1 MDGFIDSLDRSCL
14 ADDVYN
20 ERFGSYGI
28 GLSANEALYRPR
40 AEQIP
45 TRTETKCCLGKLK
58 KPPGFFI
65 TRVALR
71 SGQTAA
77 INLSSTSD
85 RRPDCMMEKN
95 PPPST
100 DATDQVSGLEEKPVD
115 PMEVFS
121 RQLEDI
127 INTYGSACSLME
139 EKIAILEKD
148 EERLDEADKAKDSAV
163 NPGVN
168 GNPETEQVSGV
179 LLEELGKDASPEEK
193 LETVL
198 RKYAKLLKEQMSM
211 QDLLK
216 LLQEKQGVLVK
227 QRDQL
232 QIEHSQ
238 GILARSRLESLC
250 RELHKHNMTLK
261 EEMLHKCQEDEK
273 KRAEI
278 TSHFQTTVVD
288 IQAQIEHHS
297 NRNNKLCHENNE
309 LANKLTS
316 IIQQYEKREESLE
329 KLFKQKSLQQQLSD
343 TKLEEAN
350 LALKEAGEK
359 HMREKEYLLKDA
371 IEKTKKCFTLKEQ
384 ELQMKKQLLSHAAE
398 WKLQVKELKE
408 QNTVMQAQLVLYS
421 QKFDEFQTTLAK
433 SNEVYVAFKQE
444 MEKMSK
450 KMKKLEK
457 ESNVWKIRFESCNKA
472 LTDMIEERSEKGKE
486 LEMFT
491 VKIDKLETL
500 CRALQEERKV
510 LYEKIKDIRL
520 QTISASE
527 AVAIIVEEEIPELNQ
542 LAISEPERNPAL
554 TSEMEKLWKEQ
565 ARLEEFAASLIASTS
580 DDMEGSDSEEEP
592 SEPVHPIP
600 VVPVPN
606 KTSTVEFTE
615 ECGVDQDR
623 KEVHK
628 EVVQLEANQQE
639 KKQPI
644 EEASKAEPPKAE
656 PPKAEPPKI
665 EPPKAESPKA
675 QPSKEEPPEAE
686 TPKGEPSKVES
697 SQLKPK
703 VEPPKVEPPKAE
715 SHKLES
721 PKEESPNVEPPKV
734 EPSKAEPP
742 KVEPSKAE
750 PFKVDPPKAEP
761 SKAESPKVEPS
772 KAEQSQVEP
781 KIEPPKEEPPNR
793 ELPKAEP
800 PQVEPSIAEPI
811 KAEFQ
816 KAEPPKKQQAK
827 QEPPKKQQ
835 QSKAEPP
842 KEVLTKGPSKKMAK
856 PEGNKQ
862 HTPKQKPNRPNSVE
876 IKEPKSKEVKPPT
889 VSAQAPEEPSH
900 KNELLP
906 EKEPMADSGKESQP
920 IQVESPVTEP
930 SAHEVSTGASGSQNP
945 KPSQEATPTSVN
957 KPHPKKQGGAKKKG
971 APKSVKKS

>member
-1 MDGFIDSLDRSCL
+1 
-14 ADDVYN
+14 
-20 ERFGSYGI
+20 
-28 GLSANEALYRPR
+28 
-40 AEQIP
+40 
-45 TRTETKCCLGKLK
+45 
-58 KPPGFFI
+58 
-65 TRVALR
+65 
-71 SGQTAA
+71 
-77 INLSSTSD
+77 
-85 RRPDCMMEKN
+85 MMEKN

-100 DATDQVSGLEEKPVD
+100 DATDQVRGLEEKPVD

-139 EKIAILEKD
+139 EKIAMLEKD
-148 EERLDEADKAKDSAV
+148 EERLDEANKAKDLAV

-168 GNPETEQVSGV
+168 GSPETEQMFGV

-198 RKYAKLLKEQMSM
+198 RKYAELLKEQMSM

-288 IQAQIEHHS
+288 IQAQIEQHS

-359 HMREKEYLLKDA
+359 HMREKEY
-371 IEKTKKCFTLKEQ
+371 
-384 ELQMKKQLLSHAAE
+384 LLSHAAE

-542 LAISEPERNPAL
+542 LTISETERNPAL

-592 SEPVHPIP
+592 SEPAHPIP

-606 KTSTVEFTE
+606 KTSTVNLTE
-615 ECGVDQDR
+615 ERGVDEDR

-644 EEASKAEPPKAE
+644 EKASKAEPPKAE
-656 PPKAEPPKI
+656 PPKAEPPKV

-686 TPKGEPSKVES
+686 PPKAEPPKVEPSKVES
-697 SQLKPK
+697 SEVKPNVEPPK

-715 SHKLES
+715 SPKAEPPKAES
-721 PKEESPNVEPPKV
+721 QRKIPKVEPPKV

-750 PFKVDPPKAEP
+750 PFKVDPQSRDIQSRIPKSRTPKVEP
-761 SKAESPKVEPS
+761 PKVEPS
-772 KAEQSQVEP
+772 KAEQSQVKP
-781 KIEPPKEEPPNR
+781 KIEPPKEEPLMQNY
-793 ELPKAEP
+793 
-800 PQVEPSIAEPI
+800 
-811 KAEFQ
+811 
-816 KAEPPKKQQAK
+816 
-827 QEPPKKQQ
+827 
-835 QSKAEPP
+835 
-842 KEVLTKGPSKKMAK
+842 
-856 PEGNKQ
+856 
-862 HTPKQKPNRPNSVE
+862 PKQNHLR
-876 IKEPKSKEVKPPT
+876 
-889 VSAQAPEEPSH
+889 
-900 KNELLP
+900 
-906 EKEPMADSGKESQP
+906 
-920 IQVESPVTEP
+920 
-930 SAHEVSTGASGSQNP
+930 
-945 KPSQEATPTSVN
+945 
-957 KPHPKKQGGAKKKG
+957 
-971 APKSVKKS
+971 

>member
-1 MDGFIDSLDRSCL
+1 
-14 ADDVYN
+14 
-20 ERFGSYGI
+20 
-28 GLSANEALYRPR
+28 
-40 AEQIP
+40 
-45 TRTETKCCLGKLK
+45 
-58 KPPGFFI
+58 
-65 TRVALR
+65 
-71 SGQTAA
+71 
-77 INLSSTSD
+77 
-85 RRPDCMMEKN
+85 MMEKN

-100 DATDQVSGLEEKPVD
+100 DATDQVRGLEEKPVD

-139 EKIAILEKD
+139 EKIAMLEKD
-148 EERLDEADKAKDSAV
+148 EERLDEANKAKDLAV

-168 GNPETEQVSGV
+168 GSPETEQMFGV

-198 RKYAKLLKEQMSM
+198 RKYAELLKEQMSM

-288 IQAQIEHHS
+288 IQAQIEQHS

-542 LAISEPERNPAL
+542 LTISETERNPAL

-592 SEPVHPIP
+592 SEPAHPIP

-606 KTSTVEFTE
+606 KTSTVNLTE
-615 ECGVDQDR
+615 ERGVDEDR

-644 EEASKAEPPKAE
+644 EKASKAEPPKAE
-656 PPKAEPPKI
+656 PPKAEPPKV

-686 TPKGEPSKVES
+686 PPKAEPPKVEPSKVES
-697 SQLKPK
+697 SEVKPNVEPPK

-715 SHKLES
+715 SPKAEPPKAES
-721 PKEESPNVEPPKV
+721 PKEKSPKVEPPKV

-750 PFKVDPPKAEP
+750 TFKVDPPKAET
-761 SKAESPKVEPS
+761 SKAESPKAEPPKVEPPKVEPS
-772 KAEQSQVEP
+772 KAEQSQVKP
-781 KIEPPKEEPPNR
+781 KIEPPKEEPPNA
-793 ELPKAEP
+793 ELSKAEP
-800 PQVEPSIAEPI
+800 PKVEPSIAEPI
-811 KAEFQ
+811 KAESQ
-816 KAEPPKKQQAK
+816 KAEPTRKQQAK
-827 QEPPKKQQ
+827 QETPKKQ
-835 QSKAEPP
+835 QSKAEPS
-842 KEVLTKGPSKKMAK
+842 KEVLTKGPSKKAAR

-889 VSAQAPEEPSH
+889 VPAQAPEEPSH
-900 KNELLP
+900 KNELHP
-906 EKEPMADSGKESQP
+906 EQEPMTDSGKESQS
-920 IQVESPVTEP
+920 IQVESPDTEP
-930 SAHEVSTGASGSQNP
+930 PAHEVSTGASGSQNP
-945 KPSQEATPTSVN
+945 KPSQEATPTPVN

-971 APKSVKKS
+971 APKSAKKS

>member
-1 MDGFIDSLDRSCL
+1 MWLELHSRRWNWSRRAGEKQAQLLNLQSETSGIENHLEKLLSRGTIVLLEFLHL
-14 ADDVYN
+14 FL
-20 ERFGSYGI
+20 FG
-28 GLSANEALYRPR
+28 R
-40 AEQIP
+40 
-45 TRTETKCCLGKLK
+45 
-58 KPPGFFI
+58 
-65 TRVALR
+65 R

-100 DATDQVSGLEEKPVD
+100 DATDQVRGLEEKPVD

-139 EKIAILEKD
+139 EKIAMLEKD
-148 EERLDEADKAKDSAV
+148 EERLDEANKAKDLAV

-168 GNPETEQVSGV
+168 GSPETEQMFGV

-198 RKYAKLLKEQMSM
+198 RKYAELLKEQMSM

-288 IQAQIEHHS
+288 IQAQIEQHS

-384 ELQMKKQLLSHAAE
+384 ELQMKK
-398 WKLQVKELKE
+398 
-408 QNTVMQAQLVLYS
+408 QLVLYS

-542 LAISEPERNPAL
+542 LTISETERNPAL

-592 SEPVHPIP
+592 SEPAHPIP

-606 KTSTVEFTE
+606 KTSTVNLTE
-615 ECGVDQDR
+615 ERGVDEDR

-644 EEASKAEPPKAE
+644 EKASKAEPPKAE
-656 PPKAEPPKI
+656 PPKAEPPKV

-686 TPKGEPSKVES
+686 PPKAEPPKVEPSKVES
-697 SQLKPK
+697 SEVKPNVEPPK

-715 SHKLES
+715 SPKAEPPKAES
-721 PKEESPNVEPPKV
+721 QRKIPKVEPPKV

-750 PFKVDPPKAEP
+750 PFKVDPQSRDIQSRIPKSRTPKVEP
-761 SKAESPKVEPS
+761 PKVEPS
-772 KAEQSQVEP
+772 KAEQSQVKP
-781 KIEPPKEEPPNR
+781 KIEPPKEEPLMQNY
-793 ELPKAEP
+793 
-800 PQVEPSIAEPI
+800 
-811 KAEFQ
+811 
-816 KAEPPKKQQAK
+816 
-827 QEPPKKQQ
+827 
-835 QSKAEPP
+835 
-842 KEVLTKGPSKKMAK
+842 
-856 PEGNKQ
+856 
-862 HTPKQKPNRPNSVE
+862 PKQNHLR
-876 IKEPKSKEVKPPT
+876 
-889 VSAQAPEEPSH
+889 
-900 KNELLP
+900 
-906 EKEPMADSGKESQP
+906 
-920 IQVESPVTEP
+920 
-930 SAHEVSTGASGSQNP
+930 
-945 KPSQEATPTSVN
+945 
-957 KPHPKKQGGAKKKG
+957 
-971 APKSVKKS
+971 

>member
-1 MDGFIDSLDRSCL
+1 
-14 ADDVYN
+14 
-20 ERFGSYGI
+20 
-28 GLSANEALYRPR
+28 
-40 AEQIP
+40 
-45 TRTETKCCLGKLK
+45 
-58 KPPGFFI
+58 
-65 TRVALR
+65 
-71 SGQTAA
+71 
-77 INLSSTSD
+77 
-85 RRPDCMMEKN
+85 MMEKN

-100 DATDQVSGLEEKPVD
+100 DATDQVRGLEEKPVD

-139 EKIAILEKD
+139 EKIAMLEKD
-148 EERLDEADKAKDSAV
+148 EERLDEANKAKDLAV

-168 GNPETEQVSGV
+168 GSPETEQMFGV

-198 RKYAKLLKEQMSM
+198 RKYAELLKEQMSM

-288 IQAQIEHHS
+288 IQAQIEQHS

-384 ELQMKKQLLSHAAE
+384 ELQMKK
-398 WKLQVKELKE
+398 
-408 QNTVMQAQLVLYS
+408 QLVLYS

-542 LAISEPERNPAL
+542 LTISETERNPAL

-592 SEPVHPIP
+592 SEPAHPIP

-606 KTSTVEFTE
+606 KTSTVNLTE
-615 ECGVDQDR
+615 ERGVDEDR

-644 EEASKAEPPKAE
+644 EKASKAEPPKAE
-656 PPKAEPPKI
+656 PPKAEPPKV

-686 TPKGEPSKVES
+686 PPKAEPPKVEPSKVES
-697 SQLKPK
+697 SEVKPNVEPPK

-715 SHKLES
+715 SPKAEPPKAES
-721 PKEESPNVEPPKV
+721 QRKIPKVEPPKV

-750 PFKVDPPKAEP
+750 PFKVDPQSRDIQSRIPKSRTPKVEP
-761 SKAESPKVEPS
+761 PKVEPS
-772 KAEQSQVEP
+772 KAEQSQVKP
-781 KIEPPKEEPPNR
+781 KIEPPKEEPLMQNY
-793 ELPKAEP
+793 
-800 PQVEPSIAEPI
+800 
-811 KAEFQ
+811 
-816 KAEPPKKQQAK
+816 
-827 QEPPKKQQ
+827 
-835 QSKAEPP
+835 
-842 KEVLTKGPSKKMAK
+842 
-856 PEGNKQ
+856 
-862 HTPKQKPNRPNSVE
+862 PKQNHLR
-876 IKEPKSKEVKPPT
+876 
-889 VSAQAPEEPSH
+889 
-900 KNELLP
+900 
-906 EKEPMADSGKESQP
+906 
-920 IQVESPVTEP
+920 
-930 SAHEVSTGASGSQNP
+930 
-945 KPSQEATPTSVN
+945 
-957 KPHPKKQGGAKKKG
+957 
-971 APKSVKKS
+971 